1 MMGIQREPLNRHG
14 EPSFATRGEGPRT
27 LHLFL
32 WTLCLALAL
41 AACSKSAA
49 KPGEAGSALEQT
61 ELRHQGAVGAVSF
74 PELAEDL
81 GYLAPL
87 KLNFVGN
94 TISGPQ
100 DIQTVVT
107 GDTDYGVAF
116 NGAVI
121 KLIVAKAP
129 IRAVIAAYG
138 VDDTT
143 WTGFYVPEDSPIHG
157 PRDLIGKKVSMNTL
171 GAHHEFILREYLERN
186 GLSPAEAKGVTL
198 VVIPP
203 VSAEQTLRAHQVDV
217 ATLGG
222 ILRDKA
228 LERGGLRLLF
238 SDYQLYGSFN
248 AGTYVFKEK
257 FIKDNPKTVA
267 RFVEGTARAIEWAR
281 TTPKDQVVAR
291 FVDIIQ
297 KRGRGEDP
305 AAVRYWKTT
314 GIDSPGGVIRDRD
327 FAVWIDWLVRA
338 GELKPGEVTPS
349 PLFTNEFNPFV
360 TNAVASKAAP

>member
-1 MMGIQREPLNRHG
+1 MGMQRELPNRNG
-14 EPSFATRGEGPRT
+14 EPSLDARAQQPRASRC
-27 LHLFL
+27 FP
-32 WTLCLALAL
+32 WTLCLAFAL
-41 AACSKSAA
+41 AACSKSGA
-49 KPGEAGSALEQT
+49 KPADPGSAVEQT

-81 GYLAPL
+81 GYLAPI

-121 KLIVAKAP
+121 KLIAAKAP

-143 WTGFYVPEDSPIHG
+143 WSGFYVPEDSPIHG
-157 PRDLIGKKVSMNTL
+157 ARDLIGKKVSMNTV
-171 GAHHEFILREYLERN
+171 GAHSEFILREYLQRN
-186 GLSPAEAKGVTL
+186 GLSSEEAKEVTL
-198 VVIPP
+198 VVVPP
-203 VSAEQTLRAHQVDV
+203 VSAEQTLRARQVDV

-228 LERGGLRLLF
+228 LDRGGLRLLF

-248 AGTYVFKEK
+248 AGTYVFKDK
-257 FIKDNPKTVA
+257 FIKENPKTVA

-281 TTPKDQVVAR
+281 TTPREQVVAR
-291 FVDIIQ
+291 YVDIIQ

-305 AAVRYWKTT
+305 GAVRYWKTT

-327 FAVWIDWLVRA
+327 FALWIDWLVRA
-338 GELKPGEVTPS
+338 GELKPGEVSPA
-349 PLFTNEFNPFV
+349 PLFTNEFNPFA
-360 TNAVASKAAP
+360 TTEVASKAAP